1 MIVKHA
7 TLLDYNTPVFVNV
20 VYCCIVAAIPY
31 IELQCT
37 SRNLKERAYLSTLLL
52 RD

>member
-1 MIVKHA
+1 MIVEHA

-20 VYCCIVAAIPY
+20 VYCYIVAAIPY
-31 IELQCT
+31 IELHFT
-37 SRNLKERAYLSTLLL
+37 SRNLKERVHFSTLLL

>member
-7 TLLDYNTPVFVNV
+7 TLLNYNTAVFVNV
-20 VYCCIVAAIPY
+20 VYCYIVAAIPY

-37 SRNLKERAYLSTLLL
+37 IRNVKERAHRSTLLL
-52 RD
+52 QD